1 MKRREELGR
10 EGGRLGK
17 RREEMGREEGRVRE
31 KKGGVG
37 KRSGGE
43 GNLGRKGCLVG
54 VNKNCGIKDEF
65 LF

>member
-17 RREEMGREEGRVRE
+17 RREELGREEGRVRE

-37 KRSGGE
+37 KRSGG
-43 GNLGRKGCLVG
+43 GGKFRKKGMFSG
-54 VNKNCGIKDEF
+54 SK
-65 LF
+65 

>member
-10 EGGRLGK
+10 EG
-17 RREEMGREEGRVRE
+17 GRVRE

-43 GNLGRKGCLVG
+43 GNLGGKGCLVG